1 MTQLLTDATREGY
14 AVGAFT
20 CWDIQSLQASVET
33 AERLQAPLIVQ
44 CARAELD
51 LCGHDMMPRL
61 AIEAI
66 EAASVPAVLN
76 LDHGDCVELCMWAA
90 DQAFHCVMLDVAHL
104 PFEDNIAQ
112 TRQVVEY
119 AHALGVEVEGELGR
133 IAGIEA
139 SQEVQESEATHTDPD
154 EAVEFVERT
163 GVDTL
168 AVAIGNAHGVY
179 KGKPKVN
186 LDRLAQLKEKVPVPL
201 VMHGGS
207 GIPADVLRQA
217 IAGGISKINIYTE
230 LWKAFVE
237 GFLAFA
243 DTPPKSG
250 HMLDIFGSPKAKAME
265 LVETKMRLFGA
276 AGKAGS

>member
-1 MTQLLTDATREGY
+1 MTQLLTDATRRGY

-20 CWDIQSLQASVET
+20 CWDIEALQASVET

-61 AIEAI
+61 AREAI

-76 LDHGDCVELCMWAA
+76 LDHGDCVELCKWAA
-90 DQAFHCVMLDVAHL
+90 DHGFHCVMLDVAHL
-104 PFEDNIAQ
+104 PFEENIAQ
-112 TRQVVEY
+112 TREVVEY
-119 AHALGVEVEGELGR
+119 AHERGVQVEGELGR
-133 IAGIEA
+133 IAGFEA
-139 SQEVQESEATHTDPD
+139 SQEVQESEATQTDPD
-154 EAVEFVERT
+154 AAVEFVERT
-163 GVDTL
+163 GVDSL

-186 LDRLAQLKEKVPVPL
+186 IERLAQIKEKVPVPL
-201 VMHGGS
+201 VLHGGS
-207 GIPADVLRQA
+207 GIPADVLQQA

-230 LWKAFVE
+230 LWKAFVA
-237 GFLAFA
+237 GFLSFA
-243 DTPPKSG
+243 DTPPKTSY
-250 HMLDIFGSPKAKAME
+250 MIDIFGLPKQHAME

-276 AGKAGS
+276 VGKA